1 MVIVL
6 EGLITVI
13 LFLLIMSPT
22 FRLIASII
30 AGILVTVYLVNERP
44 ELAIMLGSLVA
55 LGFAV
60 SILFE
65 RHPEWTAGT
74 EKYRGKSF
82 REIYAMKGRELARK
96 RRQRKLERR
105 AKQQAQQEA
114 QAQQQAQ
121 QAEPRDDQDEL

>member
-1 MVIVL
+1 MVIIVL

-13 LFLLIMSPT
+13 LFLLIMSPM
-22 FRLIASII
+22 FR
-30 AGILVTVYLVNERP
+30 LVTVYLVNERP
-44 ELAIMLGSLVA
+44 ELAILMGSLVV

-60 SILFE
+60 SLLFE

-114 QAQQQAQ
+114 QQAQQEAQAQQQAQ
-121 QAEPRDDQDEL
+121 QAEHRDDLHKL